1 MPAVIRKTET
11 TINLAERR
19 RDLIHALSWQV
30 VHSSLWSPPTDLYE
44 TQNEYVVRVEVAGMS
59 DADFEVLYENGL
71 LIINGARPDVPQ
83 RRAYHQMEIS
93 TGKFSTT
100 LGLTGPLDVD
110 SARAEYADGFLT
122 VTLPKAA
129 PDSINQNTK
138 E

>member
-30 VHSSLWSPPTDLYE
+30 VHSTLWSPPTDVYE
-44 TQNEYVVRVEVAGMS
+44 TQDEYVVRVELAGMS
-59 DADFEVLYENGL
+59 ESDFEVLYENGL
-71 LIINGARPDVPQ
+71 LVINGARPDVPQ
-83 RRAYHQMEIS
+83 RRAYHQMEIR
-93 TGKFSTT
+93 TGKFSTA
-100 LGLTGPLDVD
+100 LSLPGPINVD
-110 SARAEYADGFLT
+110 HARAEYTDGFLV

-129 PDSINQNTK
+129 PNLTRINTK